1 MEATINFANDVSRKN
16 EIFGVD
22 SAILEKATALIPLLR
37 RNAEKADR
45 EGQLPKE
52 NIEALEAAGLW
63 GLTRPRERGGYETNV
78 RTTVEVIRELA
89 TGCGSTAWVLMIS
102 VIEQWVVSFL
112 NDQAQQDIY
121 AEADSPRFCG
131 TFAPTSTVRRVD
143 GGYIIN
149 GRWGWSSNCE
159 HAHWAFMGLPI
170 PDDAGGVASYGQALI
185 PMRSCRIE
193 RTWDSAGLCA
203 SSSHHV
209 VAEELFVPAYM
220 VMDIMA
226 AAKGARTP
234 AYAGTSYRGPF
245 TSSLN
250 LICGSPM
257 PGLAQSA
264 LEATVKSVRE
274 KPVTY
279 TTFAHGKDAPTLQL
293 DVARAASKIE
303 SALLQMRAAAD
314 QIDLAAACGTDL
326 SIEDRARVRMVTG
339 VMGQE
344 SREAVDHLLDA
355 SGAGV
360 FLRSNP
366 IQRAWRDLS
375 VASRHGYLINTTNAL
390 IYGANLLDGTQVAP
404 LL

>member
-1 MEATINFANDVSRKN
+1 
-16 EIFGVD
+16 
-22 SAILEKATALIPLLR
+22 
-37 RNAEKADR
+37 
-45 EGQLPKE
+45 
-52 NIEALEAAGLW
+52 
-63 GLTRPRERGGYETNV
+63 
-78 RTTVEVIRELA
+78 
-89 TGCGSTAWVLMIS
+89 
-102 VIEQWVVSFL
+102 
-112 NDQAQQDIY
+112 
-121 AEADSPRFCG
+121 
-131 TFAPTSTVRRVD
+131 
-143 GGYIIN
+143 
-149 GRWGWSSNCE
+149 
-159 HAHWAFMGLPI
+159 
-170 PDDAGGVASYGQALI
+170 
-185 PMRSCRIE
+185 
-193 RTWDSAGLCA
+193 
-203 SSSHHV
+203 V

-234 AYAGTSYRGPF
+234 AYAGASYRGPF

-264 LEATVKSVRE
+264 LEGTIKNVRE

-326 SIEDRARVRMVTG
+326 SLEDRARVRMVTG

-344 SREAVDHLLDA
+344 SREAVDYLLDA

-390 IYGANLLDGTQVAP
+390 IYGASLLDGTQVAP